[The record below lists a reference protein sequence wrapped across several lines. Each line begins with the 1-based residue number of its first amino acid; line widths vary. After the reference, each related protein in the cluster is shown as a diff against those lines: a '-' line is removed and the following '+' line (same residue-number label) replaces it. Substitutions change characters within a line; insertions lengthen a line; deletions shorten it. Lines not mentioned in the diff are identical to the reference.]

1 MSNIDNNTIVSNK
14 NVEAKRKNVTG
25 LSPEERKERIKEQK
39 RRWFRNYRANEE
51 NRKIRNAY
59 NAEKQ
64 KGYYA
69 EKKLQS
75 ILTF

>member
-1 MSNIDNNTIVSNK
+1 MSNIDNNNTVSK
-14 NVEAKRKNVTG
+14 MEVKPKRKNLVG
-25 LSPEERKERIKEQK
+25 LTPEEKKERIREQK
-39 RRWFRNYRANEE
+39 RRWFRDYRANEE

-64 KGYYA
+64 REYYA
-69 EKKLQS
+69 VKKSQS